1 MTVLILIILILII
14 VMISIF
20 LVRYQIPVIKQ
31 INTETS
37 SLIYTHIE
45 YLNTFL

>member
-1 MTVLILIILILII
+1 MTILILIILILII
-14 VMISIF
+14 VMIGI
-20 LVRYQIPVIKQ
+20 VRYQIPVIKQ
-31 INTETS
+31 INTQTS